1 MALSQESLDLLTSKL
16 HQLKKERK
24 AITEQ
29 LQSASS
35 LKDRLSAEKAVL
47 NTRISQLEA
56 DIG

>member
-29 LQSASS
+29 LQNASS

-47 NTRISQLEA
+47 NTRITQLEA